1 MNSDMGKNDVNF
13 RVTADKLCVGDI
25 CYVVGD
31 EGIRTVTVKRI
42 QTYDNGKEFTIT
54 YNDGCVGSARP
65 NDKETGY
72 GMYAA
77 RVYFNLDDAVCSVE
91 DEIERRRKML
101 DKFKS
106 DMHKYDFINLEART
120 KYGDDAK
127 NSERKE
133 GFVAGALRMREI
145 LMKRTHDWIFH
156 YISDYPNDSD
166 DRCMAELYEDY
177 DRFIRDREKADYD
190 IATGKIQ

>member
-1 MNSDMGKNDVNF
+1 MGKTDVNF

-42 QTYDNGKEFTIT
+42 QTYDNGREYTVT
-54 YNDGCVGSARP
+54 YGDGCTGSTEAGGT
-65 NDKETGY
+65 DTSY
-72 GMYAA
+72 GMYSAT
-77 RVYFNLDDAVCSVE
+77 VYFNLNDAVRSVE
-91 DEIERRRKML
+91 DEIERKRKML

-106 DMHKYDFINLEART
+106 DMHKYDFINLEARA

-127 NSERKE
+127 NSEKRE

-156 YISDYPNDSD
+156 NISNCPNDND
-166 DRCMAELYEDY
+166 NRCMAELYEDY
-177 DRFIRDREKADYD
+177 DSFVGDREKADYD
-190 IATGKIQ
+190 ITTGKIQ